1 MQPFSNLVW
10 PEKMTQ
16 QNPPSN
22 SRLLLDFL
30 PLAVFFIAYKLA
42 DILVATAALVVATL
56 VSLLITYIREKTI
69 APTPLV
75 SGVAVTVFGILT
87 LWLNDETF
95 IKVKPT
101 IVNLL
106 FAAILLV
113 GVCFK
118 KPLLK
123 MMLGSALL
131 MQEEGWYKLSIRWG
145 VFFIFL
151 AALNEYIWR
160 SYSTEFWVDFK
171 VFGMFTCTIV
181 FTFLQI
187 PLMQRYMIMEE
198 DPPAN

>member
-1 MQPFSNLVW
+1 MAR
-10 PEKMTQ
+10 EMTQ

-30 PLAVFFIAYKLA
+30 PLAVFFVAYKLG

-75 SGVAVTVFGILT
+75 SGIAVTFFGVLT
-87 LWLNDETF
+87 LWLHDETF
-95 IKVKPT
+95 IKIKPT

-106 FAAILLV
+106 FAAILL
-113 GVCFK
+113 GGACFK

-123 MMLGSALL
+123 MMLGSALP
-131 MQEEGWYKLSIRWG
+131 MQEEGWHKLSIRWG

-171 VFGMFTCTIV
+171 VFGMLTCTII
-181 FTFLQI
+181 FTAMQV
-187 PLMQRYMIMEE
+187 PLMQRYMIVE
-198 DPPAN
+198 DEPAPGSNP